1 MRRLIYIIMMLAVVA
16 VAAGRK
22 VKVPSA
28 RGRQVAPAVR
38 MATFIVDSA
47 SNEDGIILNDVTFS
61 RFDKPYDS
69 TQESF
74 VCSNASPR
82 RLVGVSVRIDYM
94 LTDGTR
100 IHSRTVKLDCDIP
113 AGETRLLTT
122 PSFDRQQSYR
132 YVGSR
137 VPPRREATPFDV
149 RMTAVRLI
157 FAR

>member
-1 MRRLIYIIMMLAVVA
+1 MRRLIYIILMLAVVTVA
-16 VAAGRK
+16 VGRK

-28 RGRQVAPAVR
+28 QTRQVPPAVR
-38 MATFIVDSA
+38 VATFTVDSA
-47 SNEDGIILNDVTFS
+47 SNEDGITLNDVTFS

-69 TQESF
+69 THESF
-74 VCSNASPR
+74 LCLNSSNR
-82 RLVGVSVRIDYM
+82 RLVGMSVRIDYM

-113 AGETRLLTT
+113 AGETRLVTT

-137 VPPRREATPFDV
+137 VPPRRGATPFDV